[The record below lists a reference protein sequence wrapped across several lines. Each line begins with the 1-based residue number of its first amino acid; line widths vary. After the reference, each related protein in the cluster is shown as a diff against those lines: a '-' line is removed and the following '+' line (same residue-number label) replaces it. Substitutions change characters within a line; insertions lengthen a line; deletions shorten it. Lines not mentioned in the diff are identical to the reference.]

1 VRGTLRWVRTDLR
14 AHRAQSAMT
23 VAVIAGVVAAL
34 VLAVMLLEG
43 ALNPW
48 QQLFNRTKG
57 ADALVY
63 LAGGTSAANLR
74 ALPGV
79 TEVAAPYEAADA
91 TLVQGQRE
99 SHVQV
104 DGMTPSLPAM
114 SAPLVV
120 AGTWLRA
127 GQLNGVVIEASFAAA
142 DGVGLGSEIVLHGVD
157 GTTVLV
163 SIIGI
168 ADTADQGFYPQW
180 TPGLIWAQQGLLAE
194 VEPAQSE
201 TTEVVGLRLADPSA
215 AGTAF
220 TQDVFDAY
228 NPIVNSPVER
238 VTTSQQVMDSMAS
251 DDRLL
256 GELLALFGI
265 IALTA
270 APCAIANVTS
280 GRVLMQRQDL
290 AMLKA
295 LGFTPGQVVRMLL
308 AEQLALGLAG
318 TALGLV
324 TAEIATSPVFVR
336 PAAGIGVT
344 LAPLPGTQSALVA
357 AGAILTVLIATA
369 IPAWRAGRVSP
380 VAAVQPSPPRGHLS
394 RVARLSLLFRLP
406 AALVLGVRDA
416 LTRRLPA
423 ALTVAGVAIPL
434 AMITIALAVWSTI
447 GAFTAD
453 PGRIGLAGALTV
465 YTGGPV
471 SDAQAARLIAA
482 DPQVSASYPGAQFDT
497 PLPGD
502 NGTFIAR
509 AMGTSQSPYP
519 FQVVQG
525 RMFRAEGEAVA
536 GQGFLDLMHIKVGQ
550 RVDLTI
556 NGEPV
561 ILDVVGRTIEPDNGG
576 DVIDFGLDS
585 LPTSALAFYSLV
597 LKPGVSA
604 EAARA
609 ELLRASGNRLDVRVA
624 ANPADR
630 LGVVRVVIVV
640 AIVIL
645 VLIAMANLLT
655 ATDVGLRDHA
665 HEAGILK
672 AMGLTPRQV
681 MATLVVS
688 TTIVTAIGIVAGV
701 AAGLAVAPRLI
712 NAQGQGSGMGWGLAA
727 GLSPASI
734 ACLLAAALAAAVTAA
749 LFLSARAAHAQ
760 DPLLAVRTPA
770 PRRSTLSKSVLP
782 APLGRH
788 PAVPTAGHGLRP
800 PPACRSPRTGRAPPA
815 SALARPR
822 CPGCAGL
829 RLRVPAVPAL
839 PGRDRRLPGSA

>member
-1 VRGTLRWVRTDLR
+1 VRGALRWVRADLR
-14 AHRAQSAMT
+14 VHRAQSAVT
-23 VAVIAGVVAAL
+23 VAVIAAVVAAL
-34 VLAVMLLEG
+34 VLAVMMLEG

-48 QQLFNRTKG
+48 QQLFNRTDG

-63 LAGGTSAANLR
+63 LAGGTSAGPLHD
-74 ALPGV
+74 LPGV
-79 TEVAAPYEAADA
+79 TEVAAPYDAAAA
-91 TLVQGQRE
+91 TLVQGAQK
-99 SHVQV
+99 SHVQL
-104 DGMTPSLPAM
+104 DGMTPTLPAM

-120 AGTWLRA
+120 GGTWLRA
-127 GQLNGVVIEASFAAA
+127 GQPRGVVIEASFAAA
-142 DGVGLGSEIVLHGVD
+142 TGVGLGSRIVLDGVD
-157 GTTVLV
+157 GTTVRMQV
-163 SIIGI
+163 IGI

-180 TPGLIWAQQGLLAE
+180 TPGLIWAQPGLLAQ
-194 VEPAQSE
+194 VEPTVSE

-215 AGTAF
+215 DGTAQV
-220 TQDVFDAY
+220 TQDAFNAY

-238 VTTSQQVMDSMAS
+238 VTTRQQVMDSMAS

-265 IALTA
+265 IALVA

-280 GRVLMQRQDL
+280 GRVLMQRRDL

-308 AEQLALGLAG
+308 AEQFSLGLAG
-318 TALGLV
+318 TALGLA
-324 TAEIATSPVFVR
+324 TAQIATLPTFVH

-357 AGAILTVLIATA
+357 AGAIVTVLIATA

-380 VAAVQPSPPRGHLS
+380 VAAVQPSPPGGHLS
-394 RVARLSLLFRLP
+394 PVARLSLLFRLP
-406 AALVLGVRDA
+406 APLVLGVRDA

-434 AMITIALAVWSTI
+434 AMITIALAVWSTV

-465 YTGGPV
+465 YTGGPL
-471 SDAQAARLIAA
+471 SDSQTTRLIAA

-497 PLPGD
+497 LLPGD

-509 AMGTSQSPYP
+509 AMGTARTPYP

-525 RMFRAEGEAVA
+525 RMFRSAGEAVA

-550 RVDLTI
+550 YVDPTI
-556 NGEPV
+556 DGVPV
-561 ILDVVGRTIEPDNGG
+561 ILHIVGRTIEPDNGG
-576 DVIDFGLDS
+576 DVVDFGMDA
-585 LPTSALAFYSLV
+585 LPAASATFYSLV

-609 ELLRASGNRLDVRVA
+609 RLLRASDSRLDIEVA

-640 AIVIL
+640 AVVIL

-655 ATDVGLRDHA
+655 ATDVGLRDHV

-712 NAQGQGSGMGWGLAA
+712 NAQGQGSGLGWGIAA
-727 GLSPASI
+727 GLSPAMI
-734 ACLLAAALAAAVTAA
+734 AALLAAALAAAVTAA
-749 LFLSARAAHAQ
+749 FFLSARAAHAR
-760 DPLLAVRTPA
+760 DPLLSSRAATLPKGAPVRT
-770 PRRSTLSKSVLP
+770 L
-782 APLGRH
+782 
-788 PAVPTAGHGLRP
+788 
-800 PPACRSPRTGRAPPA
+800 
-815 SALARPR
+815 
-822 CPGCAGL
+822 
-829 RLRVPAVPAL
+829 
-839 PGRDRRLPGSA
+839 